1 MAVRH
6 IIGTSPKATLRPAL
20 RPCCRTMQFL
30 GFKNQLY
37 KMHRLGLVSTL
48 SPLSPFKCQGHAA
61 RAAERAQNRTSG
73 QQSHHK
79 TLLSSVVAS
88 TSEIFSHALLLSSTK
103 RAQQSPIKWCSAET
117 AKLNGVGVRRLSHS
131 STHGQGCVLVGY
143 RTSYSLPGDLS
154 VKTAADGFAIKGFA
168 AWTLTCRPSAG
179 QGSGGASKQSN
190 LI

>member
-1 MAVRH
+1 MLWPC
-6 IIGTSPKATLRPAL
+6 GTLQNTSSKPTS
-20 RPCCRTMQFL
+20 RPCCRCCRTSIFLL

-37 KMHRLGLVSTL
+37 KMHRVGLVSTL
-48 SPLSPFKCQGHAA
+48 SPNVCFKCQGHAA
-61 RAAERAQNRTSG
+61 RAAERAQKRTSG

-79 TLLSSVVAS
+79 SLLSSVAAS
-88 TSEIFSHALLLSSTK
+88 KSETFSHALLLGNTK

-154 VKTAADGFAIKGFA
+154 IKTAADG
-168 AWTLTCRPSAG
+168 LRSLCRHG
-179 QGSGGASKQSN
+179 H
-190 LI
+190 